1 MSEQAV
7 PPAEEVI
14 TTTLATPASEV
25 DKPAAVE
32 AEAKVEEEVTAE
44 AAPVEG
50 EVVAEEEA
58 PAAEAE
64 EAPAEEP
71 KSHDLDHKVW
81 GDTGSTVGNSVLGY
95 LQDAGVTP
103 EDAKALLFDAAQSG
117 DVTQIDQV
125 ALEAKL
131 GKHGANIV
139 MAGAKTFIS
148 EGKAKVAAVSE
159 VVHNAVGGEETWNR
173 VRDWAVENVSDDV
186 LAEYRPMIDKGGA
199 AARFAAHE
207 LAGLYNG
214 DTANSSVQLN
224 TRAEATSVSPPAST
238 ATTRAEYVAALEK
251 AHKKGASQAE
261 LDKIQA
267 ARVAGRKQGL

>member
-1 MSEQAV
+1 MSEEAV
-7 PPAEEVI
+7 TPAEEVI
-14 TTTLATPASEV
+14 TTTLATPAAEV
-25 DKPAAVE
+25 DAAKETPPAAEVAAPVAEPESSAVE
-32 AEAKVEEEVTAE
+32 AP
-44 AAPVEG
+44 AP
-50 EVVAEEEA
+50 AEEA
-58 PAAEAE
+58 PTE
-64 EAPAEEP
+64 EAPAEEHI

-117 DVTQIDQV
+117 DVTQIDPV

-139 MAGAKTFIS
+139 MAGAKTFIA
-148 EGKAKVAAVSE
+148 EGKTKVAEVSA
-159 VVHNAVGGEETWNR
+159 VVHSAVGGEETWNK
-173 VRDWAVENVSDDV
+173 VRDWAVDNVAEEV

-224 TRAEATSVSPPAST
+224 TRAEPTSVSPPAS
-238 ATTRAEYVAALEK
+238 AALSRAQYVK
-251 AHKKGASQAE
+251 ALDDAYKKNASPAE
-261 LDKIQA
+261 ISKLKA
-267 ARVAGRKQGL
+267 AREAGRKQGL